1 MHSSNTNRPKL
12 VVVLSRF
19 PYPLEKGDKLR
30 AYHQI
35 KSLAA
40 TFSIHLICTTEKQ
53 VAKNDLEKL
62 ASFCT
67 EIKVYPL
74 KKWQIPFFSLFYFLI
89 GKPIQ
94 VGYFYQHW
102 IYKNIQKQLQKIQP
116 DYIYCQLIRTTEYVK
131 NYHNCPK
138 TIDYMDALSKG
149 MERRSEL
156 SPYFQK
162 LIFRSESN
170 RLRDYE
176 RSIFSYFEQH
186 TIISEQ
192 DRNWISHPDKKNIN
206 LIFNGVSERFF
217 SEINIKKEYDLV
229 FTGNMNYPP
238 NIEAAKFI
246 ATEIFPNL
254 KRKHPTLTCLI
265 SGANPAESVQKLAG
279 NGITVGGW
287 VEDMRESYSKSRIFI
302 APMMLGTGLQNKLL
316 EAMAMGVPCVTTSL
330 ANNALK
336 ATINHQICIAN
347 SVFEFQETIEMLLKN
362 PTLGLEIARNGK
374 EYVSETFR
382 WEKQNE
388 LLTKIIEKI
397 K

>member
-1 MHSSNTNRPKL
+1 M
-12 VVVLSRF
+12 VVLSRF

-35 KSLAA
+35 KSLA
-40 TFSIHLICTTEKQ
+40 TDFSIHLICTSEKQ
-53 VAKNDLEKL
+53 VSKNDIEKL
-62 ASFCT
+62 APFCA
-67 EIKVYPL
+67 EIHVYPL

-94 VGYFYQHW
+94 VGYFYQLW
-102 IYKNIQKQLQKIQP
+102 IHKNIQKQLQKIQP
-116 DYIYCQLIRTTEYVK
+116 DFIYCQLIRTAEYVK
-131 NYHNCPK
+131 NYHHCPK

-156 SPYFQK
+156 SSSVRK
-162 LIFRSESN
+162 LIYRSESK
-170 RLRDYE
+170 RLRVYE
-176 RSIFSYFEQH
+176 RAVFSYFEHH

-192 DRNWISHPDKKNIN
+192 DQNWISHPERQHIN

-217 SEINIKKEYDLV
+217 TELNVEKEYDLV

-254 KRKHPTLTCLI
+254 KRKNPTLTCLI
-265 SGANPAESVQKLAG
+265 SGANPAESVLKLAG
-279 NGITVGGW
+279 NGLTVGGW

-316 EAMAMGVPCVTTSL
+316 EAMAMGIPCITTSL

-336 ATINHQICIAN
+336 AKVNHQICIAN
-347 SVFEFQETIEMLLKN
+347 TAFEFQEAIEKLMKN
-362 PTLGLEIARNGK
+362 PTFGFEIARNGK
-374 EYVSETFR
+374 EYVFETFR
-382 WEKQNE
+382 WEKQND
-388 LLTKIIEKI
+388 LLARIIEKT